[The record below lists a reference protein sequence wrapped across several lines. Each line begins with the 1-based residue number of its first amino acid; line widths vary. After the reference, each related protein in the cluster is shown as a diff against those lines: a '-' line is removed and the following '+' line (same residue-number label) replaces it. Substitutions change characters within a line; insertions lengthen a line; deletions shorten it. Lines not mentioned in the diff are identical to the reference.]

1 MPYKPTKRTEK
12 KLNTLHSESPLL
24 DTSNLAIL
32 GYLSAEPRISVREL
46 ARRVHMSAPAVAE
59 RIQRMREAGV
69 IRREWLEIDQLAIG
83 FAVLAYVRVRPMPG
97 ALAKIAELAQG
108 TPEVLECHRV
118 TGEDC
123 FIMKIVAPDIS
134 GLEVLLDEFLLFGT
148 TTSSLVVSSPV
159 PLRSAPLPCRN
170 ATSQATRR
178 ANARNL
184 LR

>member
-1 MPYKPTKRTEK
+1 MTIKRTEK
-12 KLNTLHSESPLL
+12 KLHALQAQSPLL

-32 GYLSAEPRISVREL
+32 GHLSAEPRLAIREL
-46 ARRVHMSAPAVAE
+46 ARRVDMSAPAVAE

-97 ALAKIAELAQG
+97 ALPKIAELAQR

-123 FIMKIVAPDIS
+123 FIMKIVAADIS

-159 PLRSAPLPCRN
+159 PPRSAPLPRRD
-170 ATSQATRR
+170 ATSQSSRR
-178 ANARNL
+178 ANARNP